1 MRRVVIMVNKLAVVL
16 FAVLVIAMLM
26 FQSYASLVP
35 MSWGFPTLVQ
45 NQSLTDFENS
55 FAFSNDFESSN
66 ISFPTIASTGSIA
79 ALSAFPTINQTSNIT
94 NLLSQCKFMNQQQ
107 SMQFAYPW
115 ISIGFS
121 PVPSMGF
128 L

>member
-1 MRRVVIMVNKLAVVL
+1 MVNKLAMVL
-16 FAVLVIAMLM
+16 FIATVIALLTLPA
-26 FQSYASLVP
+26 YASLIP

-45 NQSLTDFENS
+45 NNSLTDMENN
-55 FAFSNDFESSN
+55 FAMATDFEFSN
-66 ISFPTIASTGSIA
+66 ISFPTTTTTDTVTSF
-79 ALSAFPTINQTSNIT
+79 SAFPTITQISNTSNM
-94 NLLSQCKFMNQQQ
+94 LSQLKFMNQQQ

>member
-1 MRRVVIMVNKLAVVL
+1 MVNKLAMVL
-16 FAVLVIAMLM
+16 FTVAVVAMMGL
-26 FQSYASLVP
+26 SANASLVP

-45 NQSLTDFENS
+45 NNSLTDFENN
-55 FAFSNDFESSN
+55 FAQSNDFEFSN
-66 ISFPTIASTGSIA
+66 ITFPTTTTGI
-79 ALSAFPTINQTSNIT
+79 SAFPTITQLSNQG

>member
-1 MRRVVIMVNKLAVVL
+1 MVNKILIVF
-16 FAVLVIAMLM
+16 FAAITVAMLALP
-26 FQSYASLVP
+26 SYAALVP
-35 MSWGFPTLVQ
+35 MSWGFPALVQ
-45 NQSLTDFENS
+45 NQSLTNFENN
-55 FAFSNDFESSN
+55 FAFSNDFESSD
-66 ISFPTIASTGSIA
+66 ISFPTVSADSIVGV
-79 ALSAFPTINQTSNIT
+79 SAFPTVVQVSNVT

>member
-1 MRRVVIMVNKLAVVL
+1 MVNKLAIVLLAATVVATL
-16 FAVLVIAMLM
+16 TLAGN
-26 FQSYASLVP
+26 ASLVP

-45 NQSLTDFENS
+45 NNSLTSFTAEN
-55 FAFSNDFESSN
+55 AVANDFELSN
-66 ISFPTIASTGSIA
+66 ISFPTNSTSV
-79 ALSAFPTINQTSNIT
+79 LSSAFPTITQISNQTQMQS
-94 NLLSQCKFMNQQQ
+94 KFAFQNQQQ

-115 ISIGFS
+115 ISIGYS

>member
-1 MRRVVIMVNKLAVVL
+1 MVNKLAMVL
-16 FAVLVIAMLM
+16 LSVIVIAMLTLPA
-26 FQSYASLVP
+26 YASLVP

-45 NQSLTDFENS
+45 NNSLTNMENNFALATDFEM
-55 FAFSNDFESSN
+55 SN
-66 ISFPTIASTGSIA
+66 ISFPTVTDTTIPITGFG
-79 ALSAFPTINQTSNIT
+79 AFPTITQISNTS
-94 NLLSQCKFMNQQQ
+94 NLLSQFKFMNQQQ

>member
-1 MRRVVIMVNKLAVVL
+1 MVNKLAMVL
-16 FAVLVIAMLM
+16 FAVTIIALLTLPA
-26 FQSYASLVP
+26 YASLVP

-45 NQSLTDFENS
+45 NNSLTDFENN
-55 FAFSNDFESSN
+55 FAFATDFESSD
-66 ISFPTIASTGSIA
+66 ISFPTTTGF
-79 ALSAFPTINQTSNIT
+79 SAFPTITQISNTS